1 MPGPHGTGEEP
12 TSQGGR
18 MKWALSGAM
27 IDGRELLDLAP
38 AAEEAGFDSIGMPD
52 SVFYPEHVSA
62 DYPYTPD
69 GKRMWSGDVP
79 MPDPFIAI
87 AAMAAVTER
96 LRFSTNVVKLPLRDP
111 LLTAKQVATMAV
123 MSGNRFGL
131 GVGLSWIPE
140 EFTFTR
146 TEMRTRGARTDEAI
160 EIIKAV
166 CAGRGPEWVEYHGA
180 HYDFDRLKISPAP
193 DQPVPVYVGGHSAAG
208 LRRAARIGDGWIS
221 VNTTTAQLAGAISRL
236 GELRAEYGRSDR
248 PFEIDISPTDVPDID
263 GYRELEKAGATTCRV
278 APWRMYGADLTLAG
292 RLASLRRFADEVIG
306 HY

>member
-1 MPGPHGTGEEP
+1 MPGPGGADP
-12 TSQGGR
+12 NGR

-27 IDGRELLDLAP
+27 IDAGELTDLAR
-38 AAEEAGFDSIGMPD
+38 AAEEAGFDSVGMPD

-69 GKRMWSGDVP
+69 GRRMWTGDVP

-96 LRFSTNVVKLPLRDP
+96 LRFTTNVVKLPLRDP
-111 LLTAKQVATMAV
+111 LLTAKQVATLAV
-123 MSGNRFGL
+123 MAGNRFGL

-146 TEMRTRGARTDEAI
+146 TEMRTRGRRTDEAI

-166 CAGRGPEWVEYHGA
+166 CAGRGPEWVEYHGE
-180 HYDFDRLKISPAP
+180 HYDFDRLMISPAP
-193 DQPVPVYVGGHSAAG
+193 DRPVPVYVGGHSAAG
-208 LRRAARIGDGWIS
+208 LRRAARAGDGWIS
-221 VNTTTAQLAGAISRL
+221 VNTTTEQLVAAIARLAG
-236 GELRAEYGRSDR
+236 LRAEYGTSDR
-248 PFEIDISPTDVPDID
+248 PFEIDISPTDVHDLD

-278 APWRMYGADLTLAG
+278 VPWRMYDAEPTARG
-292 RLASLRRFADEVIG
+292 RLASVRRFGEEVIDRC
-306 HY
+306 

>member
-1 MPGPHGTGEEP
+1 MPGRQRATERD
-12 TSQGGR
+12 GR
-18 MKWALSGAM
+18 MKWSLAGAM
-27 IDGRELLDLAP
+27 IDARELTGLAR
-38 AAEEAGFDSIGMPD
+38 AAEEAGYDSIGMPD

-69 GKRMWSGDVP
+69 GRRMWSGDVP

-87 AAMAAVTER
+87 AAMAAVTGR

-123 MSGNRFGL
+123 MSENRFDL

-193 DQPVPVYVGGHSAAG
+193 DRPVRVYVGGHSTAG
-208 LRRAARIGDGWIS
+208 LRRAARIGDGWMS
-221 VNTTTAQLAGAISRL
+221 VNTTAERLVDAIARL
-236 GELRAEYGRSDR
+236 TELRAEYGRSDQ
-248 PFEIDISPTDVPDID
+248 PFEIDVIPTDVHDVD
-263 GYRELEKAGATTCRV
+263 GYRELEKAGATACRV
-278 APWRMYGADLTLAG
+278 APWRMYGEAPTPEG

-306 HY
+306 RY